1 MSDLIPRVFADAE
14 VDLKNLSGEFFR
26 IIKKME
32 PYGPGNM
39 RPVLVCN
46 GISHRYEP
54 RIVGKNHL
62 KMTVSKNGLVM
73 DAIAFNFGERID
85 EVRGSKTFSLAFSL
99 DENTYGGRTTLQM
112 KVKGVAT

>member
-1 MSDLIPRVFADAE
+1 LTPD
-14 VDLKNLSGEFFR
+14 FFQ

-39 RPVLVCN
+39 RPVLLCQ
-46 GISHRYEP
+46 GISNRYEP

-62 KMTVSKNGLVM
+62 KMTVTGDGLVM
-73 DAIAFNFGERID
+73 DAIAFNFGDRLQ
-85 EVRGSKTFSLAFSL
+85 EVRESSNFSLAFSL
-99 DENTYGGRTTLQM
+99 DENTYNGRTTLQM